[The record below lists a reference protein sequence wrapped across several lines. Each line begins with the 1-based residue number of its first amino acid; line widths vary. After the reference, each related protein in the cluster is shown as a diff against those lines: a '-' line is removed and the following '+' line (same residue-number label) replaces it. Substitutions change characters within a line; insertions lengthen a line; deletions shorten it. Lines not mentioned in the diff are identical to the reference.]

1 MKKRVSAVI
10 SAILAAIALTN
21 VCFAEELKYD
31 VNGDGYENAKDAL
44 AILQKS
50 VRGENDLSY
59 DFNGDGYMNAKDA
72 LFVLKYA
79 AGIPVETPAPETPAP
94 ETPAPETP
102 DAAAPEEFEA
112 EVVRLV
118 NIEREKNGL
127 SALKSDNEKLNRAA
141 DIRAEEL
148 MTSFS
153 HTRPSGADCF
163 SVLIERGIKYCAAG
177 ENIARGSLTPAG
189 VVEGW
194 LNSPEHRANILT
206 GSFTHIGV
214 GYNENGNFWVQL
226 FITEL

>member
-10 SAILAAIALTN
+10 SGILAAIALTN
-21 VCFAEELKYD
+21 VCYAEELKYD

-44 AILQKS
+44 EILKMS
-50 VRGENDLSY
+50 ARMEIDLSY

-79 AGIPVETPAPETPAP
+79 AGIPVETPD
-94 ETPAPETP
+94 PETP
-102 DAAAPEEFEA
+102 DDIAPEEFEA

-148 MTSFS
+148 TTSFS

-163 SVLIERGIKYCAAG
+163 SVLIERGIKYRAAG
-177 ENIARGSLTPAG
+177 ENIARDRRTPAE

-194 LNSPEHRANILT
+194 LNSPGHRANILT

-214 GYNENGNFWVQL
+214 GYNENGNYWVQL